1 MLTKPCPFASH
12 GLSLLQLAFL
22 LQLLSQA
29 KKKGLRERKVKAQ
42 DHRKK
47 KKNICIPL
55 SQRSNSLSTNS
66 GDEIIKPSLA

>member
-42 DHRKK
+42 DHRKEK
-47 KKNICIPL
+47 KKHL
-55 SQRSNSLSTNS
+55 HSTFS
-66 GDEIIKPSLA
+66 AIKLTIYQ